1 MFNFI
6 HKILDNIKAKL
17 SQEGQGMVEY
27 ALIIAVVAVI
37 AVLVLNTNLRNAITN
52 AFDSASN
59 QIDTTTENIN
69 DMRGEAGN

>member
-6 HKILDNIKAKL
+6 QKIFDNIKAKL

-37 AVLVLNTNLRNAITN
+37 AVLVLNTNLRNAIEN
-52 AFDSASN
+52 AFNSAGN
-59 QIDTTTENIN
+59 QIEQTTEDIN
-69 DMRGEAGN
+69 TMRDDQQ

>member
-6 HKILDNIKAKL
+6 QKIFDNIKAKL

-37 AVLVLNTNLRNAITN
+37 AVLVLNTNLREAITG
-52 AFDSASN
+52 AFESAGN
-59 QIDTTTENIN
+59 QINSTTEDIEG
-69 DMRGEAGN
+69 MRDSN

>member
-6 HKILDNIKAKL
+6 QKIFDNIKAKL

-52 AFDSASN
+52 AFESASS

-69 DMRGEAGN
+69 DMRGDGN